1 MQRISEILNQF
12 ISDNEFLA
20 ESINLEKIK
29 QIWQEDFPPNLSQN
43 ISVVKFQSNKLYLHT
58 SSSAWRKEVL
68 LRKTEIISKINE
80 KLTSVSIVDLA
91 I

>member
-1 MQRISEILNQF
+1 MQHISEILNQF
-12 ISDNEFLA
+12 ISDNELLA

-43 ISVVKFQSNKLYLHT
+43 ISVVKLKHNKLYLHT
-58 SSSAWRKEVL
+58 SSSAWRKEIL